1 MSFQCLYGMST
12 CTSLRSIQRQAQ
24 HLSFTVKSMSTPT
37 THLSQMTDI
46 LSSVPLTPSGI
57 RLKSSLPTARWA
69 VLKGQCALP
78 VTCRSPLWSE
88 KSSSLLLFNI
98 SMILCFS
105 GTRSRSYLNSD
116 NLTRTAGSWD
126 SLVWLG
132 RGSAE
137 ERWRRR
143 LPSPSSCSSSG
154 SHPCPSM
161 RLSALHKQQ
170 YLSFKKSKMQIALH
184 YTIGPMT
191 AGSLRFR
198 LHCILHNTLFFNL

>member
-1 MSFQCLYGMST
+1 MSRKTCKCLRHPLSCNMFNVPWMST
-12 CTSLRSIQRQAQ
+12 CISLRSTQRPVQ
-24 HLSFTVKSMSTPT
+24 HPSFTVKSTSTPT

-88 KSSSLLLFNI
+88 RSSLLLLFNI
-98 SMILCFS
+98 SMIFFFFS
-105 GTRSRSYLNSD
+105 GTRSRSDFNSGA
-116 NLTRTAGSWD
+116 LTRTAGSWD
-126 SLVWLG
+126 SRVWLG
-132 RGSAE
+132 QGSAE

-154 SHPCPSM
+154 SHPCPSL
-161 RLSALHKQQ
+161 RWSALHRQQ
-170 YLSFKKSKMQIALH
+170 YLS
-184 YTIGPMT
+184 
-191 AGSLRFR
+191 
-198 LHCILHNTLFFNL
+198 